1 VRQSTKR
8 IEVVAKKLRNLP
20 SAANKA
26 NKAHRA
32 GQTPKKA
39 VKTVQDELT
48 ALLARG
54 YTVEDIGRVLRGA
67 GIEISAVTLRG
78 YARNAAAPGGAP
90 AKRAASTDASAAPA
104 KPKVAKVATKPK
116 GSTRT
121 ASTAGTRK
129 SMPPTSAKARKS
141 TPPVASAAPG
151 KARKSALTPPAA
163 TTGSFHDYGQHTK
176 ATFVVRPDTP
186 DSDL

>member
-20 SAANKA
+20 SVAK
-26 NKAHRA
+26 KP

-39 VKTVQDELT
+39 VKAVQDELV

-54 YTVEDIGRVLRGA
+54 YTVEEIGRVLRGA

-78 YARNAAAPGGAP
+78 YARDIATAATTKRAATTERPSAAAAP
-90 AKRAASTDASAAPA
+90 AKRKVVVKRKVPA
-104 KPKVAKVATKPK
+104 
-116 GSTRT
+116 RT
-121 ASTAGTRK
+121 A
-129 SMPPTSAKARKS
+129 TSAGKPAPTARKS
-141 TPPVASAAPG
+141 TPPSASP
-151 KARKSALTPPAA
+151 KARKPAA
-163 TTGSFHDYGQHTK
+163 KPPVPTTGSFHDYGKLAK
-176 ATFVVRPDTP
+176 ASFVVRPDTP

>member
-8 IEVVAKKLRNLP
+8 IEVVAKRLRNLP
-20 SAANKA
+20 TAAK
-26 NKAHRA
+26 KP

-39 VKTVQDELT
+39 VKTVREELM

-54 YTVEDIGRVLRGA
+54 YTVEEIGRVLRGE

-78 YARNAAAPGGAP
+78 YARTAAVAKRTASTDSGSVAP
-90 AKRAASTDASAAPA
+90 AKR
-104 KPKVAKVATKPK
+104 KVATKRK
-116 GSTRT
+116 ASSGRT
-121 ASTAGTRK
+121 ATAAGAPAPPAAAAAARKKST
-129 SMPPTSAKARKS
+129 PPSASAKARK
-141 TPPVASAAPG
+141 PAA
-151 KARKSALTPPAA
+151 KPPAA
-163 TTGSFHDYGQHTK
+163 TTGSFHDYGQLSK